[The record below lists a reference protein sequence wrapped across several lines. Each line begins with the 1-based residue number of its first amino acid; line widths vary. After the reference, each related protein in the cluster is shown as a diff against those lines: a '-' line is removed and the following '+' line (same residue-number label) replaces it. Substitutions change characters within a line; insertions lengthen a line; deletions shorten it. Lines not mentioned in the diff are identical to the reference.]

1 MTKPTLI
8 KNAKL
13 VDPAKNKVEDG
24 AILFTDK
31 ILEIGNVTSAPA
43 VKTICL

>member
-13 VDPAKNKVEDG
+13 IDPAKGKVEDG
-24 AILFTDK
+24 AILFS
-31 ILEIGNVTSAPA
+31 E
-43 VKTICL
+43 